1 MRSPTF
7 ASVSLAIRSYA
18 LFRYPSGG
26 PASGDSAPCSGTPD
40 GSGAA
45 RNSHGRSISGLSSH
59 CAIARTLLAIVVS
72 GLSLGLAPVTAFG
85 QAADNTEAM
94 VFFEQKIRP
103 VLVEHCYSCHSADA
117 QTNKKLQ
124 GQLLLDSAEG
134 VLTGG
139 ETGPAIVKGK
149 SAESLLM
156 KALRHDGLEM
166 PPAGKLPAEVIADF
180 ARWIDTGAFDPRV
193 GGSVVKPKRT
203 IDLEEGRRFW
213 SFQPLSDVPLPTP
226 KDVAWTASPI
236 DRFVGAK
243 HEEQGLRPSPTASK
257 ETLLRRVYFDLIG
270 LPPTGEQLEAFLADS
285 SPQAWEKVVDELLAS
300 PHYGERWGR
309 HWLDTARFA
318 ESGGYEFDGF
328 RPGAYHYRDWV
339 IRALN
344 SDMPYDQFLRMQ
356 LAGDKLMPGYEGA
369 SAVGFLVAG
378 PYPGQI
384 TAKTVERIRY
394 DQLDDMLMTIGGSM
408 LGLTLGCV
416 RCHEH
421 KYDPLPHQ
429 DYYALAANLA
439 KTSHGNVTLDPDP
452 PATARKLAEHAA
464 ELAKRQAAIDEFS
477 QRELAARVEKW
488 RQSELPKLTRE
499 PRWQTLEFAQVT
511 TGDTSLAAF
520 DDGIVAVDG
529 PRRRDSDTYKLV
541 AHTFQRSITG
551 IRLDAYTDKALP
563 RKGPGL
569 GGDGSFALGDFKIT
583 AKPLDPNN
591 KQPAAILKLKAVQAA
606 FEEPKQPLALAVD
619 DNPGTAWR
627 ANTDTGKDNAAL
639 LSIEGGFANF
649 PGGAEWTIEL
659 KFAGPGLG
667 RFRLSLTTEPGSV
680 TWAGESTSQHL
691 AELRQLLADN
701 KNAIPEPLRQLAFRW
716 FAPFDAD
723 TGRLRTAYTEWA
735 RAVPRPAT
743 TDIYSTVAGGQ
754 DVFFLRRGE
763 VDNKNGK
770 AEPGHLQ
777 VLTRTTTAAANASAA
792 SPAGTAAA
800 AAAAAPPAA
809 APPAAAAA
817 PPANVDPR
825 VTMGVWLTDVEQ
837 GAGPLAARVIAN
849 RLWHHHFGR
858 GLVRT
863 TNDFGAQGERPTHPE
878 LLEWLAAELVRG
890 GWKLKPLHKRMVMS
904 LTYRQG
910 TAPSPDNQRL
920 DPENRYLWQSRVR
933 RLEAE
938 SIRDSLLAVGGTMD
952 KTMFGPSVLDNTPR
966 RSVYLRVKR
975 SELIPFMTMFDAPEP
990 TQSIGERISTTVPTQ
1005 ALAMLNSPFVRGQ
1018 AERLATRIKAAG
1030 TTVPLATAVDQA
1042 YRLTF
1047 ARRPS
1052 DAERE
1057 QAVAFLASQAAATPP
1072 APPTLDKLPDA
1083 ALVEL
1088 CHSLLCLNEF
1098 VYID

>member
-1 MRSPTF
+1 
-7 ASVSLAIRSYA
+7 
-18 LFRYPSGG
+18 
-26 PASGDSAPCSGTPD
+26 
-40 GSGAA
+40 
-45 RNSHGRSISGLSSH
+45 
-59 CAIARTLLAIVVS
+59 
-72 GLSLGLAPVTAFG
+72 
-85 QAADNTEAM
+85 
-94 VFFEQKIRP
+94 
-103 VLVEHCYSCHSADA
+103 
-117 QTNKKLQ
+117 
-124 GQLLLDSAEG
+124 
-134 VLTGG
+134 
-139 ETGPAIVKGK
+139 
-149 SAESLLM
+149 
-156 KALRHDGLEM
+156 
-166 PPAGKLPAEVIADF
+166 EVIADF
-180 ARWIDTGAFDPRV
+180 ARWIDSGAFDPRV
-193 GGSVVKPKRT
+193 GGSAAKPKRT

-213 SFQPLSDVPLPTP
+213 SFRPLTEVPLPAP
-226 KDVAWTASPI
+226 KDAAWIAHPI
-236 DRFVGAK
+236 DRFVAAK
-243 HEEQGLRPSPTASK
+243 HEELGLRPSPMASK
-257 ETLLRRVYFDLIG
+257 ETLLRRVYFDLVG
-270 LPPTGEQLEAFLADS
+270 LPPTSEQLDAFLADTS
-285 SPQAWEKVVDELLAS
+285 SQAWEKVVDELLAS
-300 PHYGERWGR
+300 QHYGERWGR

-344 SDMPYDQFLRMQ
+344 ADLPYDQFLRMQ
-356 LAGDKLMPGYEGA
+356 LAGDKLAPGYEGA
-369 SAVGFLVAG
+369 SAAGFLVAG

-394 DQLDDMLMTIGGSM
+394 DQLDDMLMTVGGSM

-464 ELAKRQAAIDEFS
+464 ELAKRQAAIDEFT

-499 PRWQTLEFAQVT
+499 PRWQTLEIAQVT

-529 PRRRDSDTYKLV
+529 PRRKDSDTYKLV

-551 IRLDAYTDKALP
+551 VRLDAFTDKALP

-569 GGDGSFALGDFKIT
+569 GGDGSFALGDLKIT

-591 KQPAAILKLKAVQAA
+591 KQPATVIKLKAVQAA
-606 FEEPKQPLALAVD
+606 FEEPKQTLAFAVD

-639 LSIEGGFANF
+639 LAIEGGFANF
-649 PGGAEWTIEL
+649 PGGAEWTVEL

-667 RFRLSLTTEPGSV
+667 RFRLSLTTEPGTV

-691 AELRQLLADN
+691 AEMRQLLADN
-701 KNAIPEPLRQLAFRW
+701 KNTIPEPLRPFAFRW

-723 TGRLRTAYTEWA
+723 SGRLRSAYTDWA
-735 RAVPRPAT
+735 RSVPRPMT
-743 TDIYSTVAGGQ
+743 TEVYSTVAGGQ

-770 AEPGHLQ
+770 AEPGYLQ
-777 VLTRTTTAAANASAA
+777 VLTRTTVAAAN
-792 SPAGTAAA
+792 
-800 AAAAAPPAA
+800 PAA
-809 APPAAAAA
+809 APSPTNATAVAAAQ
-817 PPANVDPR
+817 PANVDPR
-825 VTMGVWLTDVEQ
+825 VTMGQWLTDVEQ

-858 GLVRT
+858 GIVRT

-890 GWKLKPLHKRMVMS
+890 GWKLKPLHKQMVMS

-910 TAPSPDNQRL
+910 NAPSAENQRL
-920 DPENRYLWQSRVR
+920 DPENRYLWQARVR

-952 KTMFGPSVLDNTPR
+952 KTMFGPSVLDNAPR

-1005 ALAMLNSPFVRGQ
+1005 ALAMLNSPFVRSQ

-1030 TTVPLATAVDQA
+1030 ANMPLATAVDQA
-1042 YRLTF
+1042 YRQAF

-1057 QAVAFLASQAAATPP
+1057 QALAFLASQVATAAAAAPAAAAPAAAAPAAAAPAANAANALP
-1072 APPTLDKLPDA
+1072 APATLDKLPEM

-1098 VYID
+1098 VYVD

>member
-1 MRSPTF
+1 
-7 ASVSLAIRSYA
+7 
-18 LFRYPSGG
+18 
-26 PASGDSAPCSGTPD
+26 
-40 GSGAA
+40 
-45 RNSHGRSISGLSSH
+45 
-59 CAIARTLLAIVVS
+59 
-72 GLSLGLAPVTAFG
+72 
-85 QAADNTEAM
+85 ADNAEAM

-103 VLVEHCYSCHSADA
+103 VLVDQCYSCHSAEA
-117 QTNKKLQ
+117 QSNKKLQ

-134 VLTGG
+134 LLAGG

-166 PPAGKLPAEVIADF
+166 PPSGKLSAEVIADF
-180 ARWIDTGAFDPRV
+180 ARWIDSGAFDPRV
-193 GGSVVKPKRT
+193 GGAVAKPKRT

-213 SFQPLSDVPLPTP
+213 SFRPLGEVSLPTP
-226 KDVAWTASPI
+226 KSADWAVLPI
-236 DRFVGAK
+236 DRFVAAK
-243 HEEQGLRPSPTASK
+243 HEELGLRASPMASK
-257 ETLLRRVYFDLIG
+257 ETMLRRVYFDLIG
-270 LPPTGEQLEAFLADS
+270 LPPSSEQLDAFLADA

-309 HWLDTARFA
+309 HWLDAARFA

-344 SDMPYDQFLRMQ
+344 ADMPYDQFLRMQ
-356 LAGDKLMPGYEGA
+356 LAGDKLAPGYEGA
-369 SAVGFLVAG
+369 SATGFLVAG

-394 DQLDDMLMTIGGSM
+394 DQLDDMMMTIGGSM

-439 KTSHGNVTLDPDP
+439 KTSHGNVSLDPDP
-452 PATARKLAEHAA
+452 PASERKRAEHAA
-464 ELAKRQAAIDEFS
+464 ELAKRQTAIDEFA
-477 QRELAARVEKW
+477 QRELSARVEKW
-488 RQSELPKLTRE
+488 RQAELPKLTRE
-499 PRWQTLEFAQVT
+499 PRWQTLDIAQVT
-511 TGDTSLAAF
+511 TGDTGLVAL

-529 PRRRDSDTYKLV
+529 PRRKDSDTYKLV
-541 AHTFQRSITG
+541 AHTFQRAITG
-551 IRLDAYTDKALP
+551 VRLDAFTDKALP

-569 GGDGSFALGDFKIT
+569 GGDGSFALGDLKIS

-591 KQPAAILKLKAVQAA
+591 KQPAVVLKLKAVQAA
-606 FEEPKQPLALAVD
+606 FEEPKQQLALAVD

-639 LSIEGGFANF
+639 LSIEGGFAGF

-691 AELRQLLADN
+691 AEMKQLLADH
-701 KNAIPEPLRQLAFRW
+701 KNAIPESARPYAFRW
-716 FAPFDAD
+716 FAPFDAEA
-723 TGRLRTAYTEWA
+723 GRLRSAYNEWA
-735 RAVPRPAT
+735 RAVPRPAL
-743 TDIYSTVAGGQ
+743 TDVYSTVAGGQ

-777 VLTRTTTAAANASAA
+777 VLTRVTTAAAANAATNIATNATTNAATNAATTAATTAPAATKAPAA
-792 SPAGTAAA
+792 S
-800 AAAAAPPAA
+800 
-809 APPAAAAA
+809 
-817 PPANVDPR
+817 VDPR
-825 VTMGVWLTDVEQ
+825 VTMGQWMTDVEQ

-890 GWKLKPLHKRMVMS
+890 GWKLKPLHKQMVMS
-904 LTYRQG
+904 MTYRQG
-910 TAPSPDNQRL
+910 SSPSADNQRL
-920 DPENRYLWQSRVR
+920 DPENRYLWQARVR

-952 KTMFGPSVLDNTPR
+952 KSMYGPSVLDNTPR

-1018 AERLATRIKAAG
+1018 AEKLAARIKAAG
-1030 TTVPLATAVDQA
+1030 ANASLTNAVDQA
-1042 YRLTF
+1042 YRLAF

-1052 DAERE
+1052 DVERE
-1057 QAVAFLASQAAATPP
+1057 QALAFLASQIVPASPASGAAPASPP
-1072 APPTLDKLPDA
+1072 PLPTLDKLPDL

-1098 VYID
+1098 VYVD